1 MIEGRLSTA
10 SAKDELVKLAT
21 RLIVEEALEG
31 EAGDAIGRDYYEHG
45 AEPGQGYRNG
55 YRTGRLKTAEGL
67 MEYSAPQIAGR
78 DEPFRSAIREHLKG
92 HTQGLEDLAIE
103 MLARGLSVRDIE
115 DAFKDE
121 SGRLLLSRTAV
132 SQLGER
138 LWEDYQAFAERD
150 LSEYEISYL
159 FVDGIA
165 ERLRPGAKREPVL
178 AAWGYTMEGRRVLLH
193 LMAGS
198 KEDAETVTAFFEDMK
213 RRGLV
218 DPLLVT
224 SDGAPA
230 SSRRSRFAFRALPA
244 SAAWRI
250 ACAIWQPRCR
260 RMYGRTSR
268 CACRRSTR
276 RRAVRLRA
284 ILPPASSPIT
294 AATRNSAVACFMD
307 DFEACIAH
315 LRFPVTHR
323 RAIRTTNLLERLF
336 VEERRR
342 LKIIPNAF
350 GERAVLKLMFGAL
363 IRAAERWRSIKV
375 TEFERRQMTAVR
387 KELDQE
393 YEAHSRPQSTA
404 FKGCDPRQNIQQF
417 SDLTSSTKTKPGFVT
432 FYSIIQKLFR
442 RMISI
447 LHSARLY
454 PFANNFALTLAQ
466 IDAVFIK
473 RAWVFDNHRMQALEE
488 SRSPA

>member
-1 MIEGRLSTA
+1 MATRLPASQRTREELTALIEGRLSTA
-10 SAKDELVKLAT
+10 SAKDELVKLAA

-31 EAGDAIGRDYYEHG
+31 EAGDAVGREYYEHG
-45 AEPGQGYRNG
+45 ARPGQGYRNG

-78 DEPFRSAIREHLKG
+78 DEPFRSVLREHLKG
-92 HTQGLEDLAIE
+92 HTQGLEDLAKE

-121 SGRLLLSRTAV
+121 NGRLLLSRTAV

-138 LWEDYQAFAERD
+138 LWEGYQAFAWRD
-150 LSEYEISYL
+150 LSEYDISYL
-159 FVDGIA
+159 SIEGIA

-178 AAWGYTMEGRRVLLH
+178 AAWGFTVEGRRVLLH

-213 RRGLV
+213 RRGLK

-224 SDGAPA
+224 SDGAPGIIKA
-230 SSRRSRFAFRALPA
+230 IEICCPRAARQRCLAHRMRNLAAKMPEDVWPEFKVRAQAAYQAPSRAIAREL
-244 SAAWRI
+244 AAGLVED
-250 ACAIWQPRCR
+250 
-260 RMYGRTSR
+260 YGREQER
-268 CACRRSTR
+268 G
-276 RRAVRLRA
+276 
-284 ILPPASSPIT
+284 
-294 AATRNSAVACFMD
+294 VACFMD

-363 IRAAERWRSIKV
+363 VRAAERWRSIKV
-375 TEFERRQMTAVR
+375 TEFERRQIASVR
-387 KELDQE
+387 KELDHE
-393 YEAHSRPQSTA
+393 YETQV
-404 FKGCDPRQNIQQF
+404 G
-417 SDLTSSTKTKPGFVT
+417 LKTHPAK
-432 FYSIIQKLFR
+432 
-442 RMISI
+442 
-447 LHSARLY
+447 
-454 PFANNFALTLAQ
+454 
-466 IDAVFIK
+466 DAVDRNISSNP
-473 RAWVFDNHRMQALEE
+473 RT
-488 SRSPA
+488 